1 MSIMTTMI
9 VKLFYFK
16 CSVCLSKRFFL
27 LFLMLRKIAKRK
39 SEHFHLKRS
48 QKNFSC
54 LRTKQVAILLVDGKN
69 HADFIV
75 LNQYRIS
82 FFFDLNFI
90 LFRVFLISFFVAEA
104 DIFLNLVFIF
114 EQK

>member
-39 SEHFHLKRS
+39 SEHFHLKDS

-54 LRTKQVAILLVDGKN
+54 LRTKQVAILLVDGKKSRG
-69 HADFIV
+69 FYRF
-75 LNQYRIS
+75 NQ
-82 FFFDLNFI
+82 
-90 LFRVFLISFFVAEA
+90 
-104 DIFLNLVFIF
+104 
-114 EQK
+114 